1 LVLLVVVGLLAGCAN
16 SLSHQ
21 QLAWEAAGEPT
32 VSSPA
37 APAAAESRLDA
48 QPEGTQI
55 SVVPPKSSA
64 PPARAAAVP
73 GKPSTRAVGGGV
85 VPTSPDAAPT
95 NKVPSAAPAPASAP
109 TGCTAARSPV
119 VLGAVGQLT
128 GPLGAA
134 FIGGTH
140 AVQAWLALQ
149 NAAGGL
155 GCHPVRYVTAD
166 DGGDPARHLALLRR
180 LVEQDHVIAM
190 LFQTALLTGE
200 AGRDYLQSK
209 GIPVIGQEGG
219 ELEVSDS
226 PIYFNHATSGAPLF
240 DFTAIAGGR
249 VAKARGLSKVG
260 TLTCQEVVACKTADD
275 AWVAQAPKLGLQVV
289 YRGKASLLNVDFTS
303 QCLAAKNAGVQVLG
317 LAFESTG
324 IHRIAQSCASVGYKP
339 LLVCTSVQS
348 TPDFSADPNLDGVVI
363 AEPLLPWFL
372 TDRPAIKQYQGIL
385 RRFAPGLAFDSSS
398 INGWTA
404 AMLFSR
410 AAPAFTADT
419 VTSDAIIKA
428 LDTVRNDD
436 LGGLTYP
443 LSFTPGKSQA
453 QRACGWIVQVQGA
466 AFTSDGQRFCG

>member
-1 LVLLVVVGLLAGCAN
+1 M
-16 SLSHQ
+16 
-21 QLAWEAAGEPT
+21 
-32 VSSPA
+32 
-37 APAAAESRLDA
+37 
-48 QPEGTQI
+48 I
-55 SVVPPKSSA
+55 
-64 PPARAAAVP
+64 
-73 GKPSTRAVGGGV
+73 
-85 VPTSPDAAPT
+85 
-95 NKVPSAAPAPASAP
+95 
-109 TGCTAARSPV
+109 
-119 VLGAVGQLT
+119 GAVGQLT

-134 FIGGTH
+134 FIGGIH
-140 AVQAWLALQ
+140 AVQAWLAEQ
-149 NAAGGL
+149 NAAGGP
-155 GCHPVRYVTAD
+155 GCHPVKYIIAD
-166 DGGDPARHLALLRR
+166 DGGDPARHLALVRR

-200 AGRDYLQSK
+200 ASQNYLESK

-249 VAKARGLSKVG
+249 VAKVKGLTKVG

-275 AWVAQAPKLGLQVV
+275 AWASNAPKMGLQVV
-289 YRGKASLLNVDFTS
+289 YRGRASLLNVDFTS

-348 TPDFSADPNLDGVVI
+348 TPDFATDPNLEGIVV

-372 TDRPAIKQYQGIL
+372 TDRPAIKQYQTIL
-385 RRFAPGLAFDSSS
+385 RQYAPGLAFDSSS

-404 AMLFSR
+404 ALLFSR
-410 AAPAFTADT
+410 AGAAFAADT
-419 VTSDAIIKA
+419 VTSDGIRQA
-428 LDTVRNDD
+428 LGTIRNDD

-443 LSFTPGKSQA
+443 LSFTPGKPQV
-453 QRACGWIVQVQGA
+453 QRACGWIVQVRGG